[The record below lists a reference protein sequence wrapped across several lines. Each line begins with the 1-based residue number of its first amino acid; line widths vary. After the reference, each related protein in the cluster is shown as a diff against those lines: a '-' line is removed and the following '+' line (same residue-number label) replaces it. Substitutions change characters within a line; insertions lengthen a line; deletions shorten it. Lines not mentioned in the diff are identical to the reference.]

1 MVKFFIPGNP
11 VSKGRPKFA
20 VRGGFA
26 RAYTPSKTRDYES
39 IVAKYGLEAIAKPL
53 EGPLC
58 VDLNFALPIPASTSK
73 KLAKTLLNTPH
84 QKKPDLDN
92 LIKSVTDGLNGIA
105 YFDDSQIAE
114 LRARKIY
121 SANPGVSV
129 DISAINWW

>member
-11 VSKGRPKFA
+11 KAKGRPKFA

-26 RAYTPSKTRDYES
+26 RAYTPAKTRDYEQT
-39 IVAKYGLEAIAKPL
+39 VAQHGREAIKEPL

-58 VDLNFALPIPASTSK
+58 VDLTFALPVPASTSK

-92 LIKSVTDGLNGIA
+92 LIKAVTDGLNGIA
-105 YFDDSQIAE
+105 YIDDGQISE
-114 LRARKIY
+114 IRARKIY
-121 SANPGVSV
+121 SDNPGVSV
-129 DISAINWW
+129 EISTINK